1 MWGMC
6 EPQVGPPPS
15 EEDMA
20 LDIKI
25 GAKYNWKYNWS
36 IEDVPATHCFGEVRP
51 LEVIAY
57 RGPLRGDYCPFHTK
71 MLW

>member
-6 EPQVGPPPS
+6 EPQIGPPPS

-36 IEDVPATHCFGEVRP
+36 VEDVPSTHCFGEVRP
-51 LEVIAY
+51 SIVDAEV
-57 RGPLRGDYCPFHTK
+57 PSVESCPFHV
-71 MLW
+71 